1 MGGWNRAGM
10 ALLWLPAPLCWTLSL
25 PWCWRSKCLQRLD
38 KRMSGFFLPWDDL
51 NVQAENFA
59 WLGQLWTVRK
69 FHFFHIKVALPI
81 IMKSTVLVY
90 DIWLGLLS
98 SAIGVGELGNYGIR
112 GYPELEET
120 HSDYWV
126 QFLSLHRTIK
136 NLRKIKKPKTNKKPT
151 LVWRAKK
158 HKKK

>member
-25 PWCWRSKCLQRLD
+25 PWCWRSKCSQRLD

-90 DIWLGLLS
+90 DIWLGLS
-98 SAIGVGELGNYGIR
+98 FFSYWGGGVGKLWNQRI
-112 GYPELEET
+112 
-120 HSDYWV
+120 SWV
-126 QFLSLHRTIK
+126 GRDPQWLLSPIPVFTQDNKKFKK
-136 NLRKIKKPKTNKKPT
+136 NKKPKTNKKPT